1 MRHSQLSLFG
11 APETMRLPE
20 GFNYKDDILSSDEER
35 VLIEQIAKLPFK
47 ESQYRG
53 FLGKRRVVS
62 FGWRYDFNTRE
73 LNTAENIPEFLLPVR
88 TTAGNFAGLDSDEL
102 QQALVTEYAA
112 GAGIGWQKDRPE
124 LGDIIGISLLAPCV
138 FRLRRKI
145 RQRWERASLCSRLVP
160 HTTFVVSP
168 GMTGSTVS
176 RPLTSFAIRSRSEA
190 YVSRR
195 NNNASSHRKR

>member
-1 MRHSQLSLFG
+1 MKHSQLSLFG
-11 APETMRLPE
+11 APETMRLLE

-35 VLIEQIAKLPFK
+35 VLVKQIAKLAFK
-47 ESQYRG
+47 EFQYQG

-88 TTAGNFAGLDSDEL
+88 TEAGNFAGLDSNEL

-112 GAGIGWQKDRPE
+112 GAGIGWHKDRPE
-124 LGDIIGISLLAPCV
+124 FGDIIGISLLAPCV

-145 RQRWERASLCSRLVP
+145 GTKWQRASIVAKP
-160 HTTFVVSP
+160 
-168 GMTGSTVS
+168 
-176 RPLTSFAIRSRSEA
+176 RSA
-190 YVSRR
+190 YVMRGPARQEWQHSIPPLDTFRYSITFR
-195 NNNASSHRKR
+195 TLRASKDD

>member
-35 VLIEQIAKLPFK
+35 VLVEQIAKLPFK
-47 ESQYRG
+47 EFQYRG

-112 GAGIGWQKDRPE
+112 GAGIGWHKDRPE
-124 LGDIIGISLLAPCV
+124 FGDIIGISLLAPCV

-145 RQRWERASLCSRLVP
+145 GTKWQRASIVAKARSVYVMRGPARQEWHHNIPPLDTLSYSI
-160 HTTFVVSP
+160 TFR
-168 GMTGSTVS
+168 TF
-176 RPLTSFAIRSRSEA
+176 R
-190 YVSRR
+190 
-195 NNNASSHRKR
+195 ASKG

>member
-1 MRHSQLSLFG
+1 MSHSQLSLFG

-35 VLIEQIAKLPFK
+35 ALVKQIAKLPFK
-47 ESQYRG
+47 EFQYQG

-73 LNTAENIPEFLLPVR
+73 LNKAENIPEFLLPVR
-88 TTAGNFAGLDSDEL
+88 TEAGNFAGLDSNEL

-112 GAGIGWQKDRPE
+112 GAGIGWHKDRPE
-124 LGDIIGISLLAPCV
+124 FGDIIGISLLAPCV

-145 RQRWERASLCSRLVP
+145 GTKWQRASIVAKP
-160 HTTFVVSP
+160 
-168 GMTGSTVS
+168 
-176 RPLTSFAIRSRSEA
+176 RSA
-190 YVSRR
+190 YVMRGPARQEWQHNIPPLDTLRYSITFRTFRGFERVTDGTQSR
-195 NNNASSHRKR
+195 

>member
-35 VLIEQIAKLPFK
+35 VLVEQIAKLPFK
-47 ESQYRG
+47 EFQYRG

-73 LNTAENIPEFLLPVR
+73 LNTAENIPEFLPPVR
-88 TTAGNFAGLDSDEL
+88 TEAGNFAGLDSNEL

-112 GAGIGWQKDRPE
+112 GAGIGWHK
-124 LGDIIGISLLAPCV
+124 IGT
-138 FRLRRKI
+138 KW
-145 RQRWERASLCSRLVP
+145 QRASIVAKP
-160 HTTFVVSP
+160 
-168 GMTGSTVS
+168 
-176 RPLTSFAIRSRSEA
+176 
-190 YVSRR
+190 
-195 NNNASSHRKR
+195 